1 MGKCSSKHNLLCQE
15 MERGQVKMIKSDDRS
30 FGIWTGDCVE
40 KMQQIKDNSID
51 LVVTSPP
58 YDNIE
63 GSGYSKGNKDVLFLK
78 LYSDFFDKV
87 LNEIFRI
94 LKPSGQ
100 FYLNL
105 KSGTINKSLVTPH
118 WIEFMESF
126 KKFKLKSYI
135 IWKYAGSFDSTKIR
149 FHLDYEIIYHLSKT
163 DDIKINYDKTEKDP
177 LTSVWYIPHF
187 IKKRLH
193 PVQMPIA
200 VASKIIK
207 RGSKKGDIVLDPF
220 AGRATTIIA
229 ASRLQREFL
238 GIEINP
244 KYVEIIKNRL
254 NE

>member
-1 MGKCSSKHNLLCQE
+1 MTHVFANILE
-15 MERGQVKMIKSDDRS
+15 
-30 FGIWTGDCVE
+30 GDCLE
-40 KMQQIKDNSID
+40 KLKGIGDNEID
-51 LVVTSPP
+51 LVITSPP

-87 LNEIFRI
+87 LSQVYRV

-105 KSGTINKSLVTPH
+105 KSGTINKTLVTPH
-118 WIEFMESF
+118 WIEFLVSF

-163 DDIKINYDKTEKDP
+163 DDITINYDKDEKDP

-187 IKKRLH
+187 IKDRLH
-193 PVQMPIA
+193 PVQMPEA
-200 VASKIIK
+200 VAEKIIM
-207 RGSKKGDIVLDPF
+207 RGSREGDIVLDPF
-220 AGRATTIIA
+220 AGSGTTLVVADKLKRGFI
-229 ASRLQREFL
+229 

-244 KYVEIIKNRL
+244 SYVKIIKERL
-254 NE
+254 G